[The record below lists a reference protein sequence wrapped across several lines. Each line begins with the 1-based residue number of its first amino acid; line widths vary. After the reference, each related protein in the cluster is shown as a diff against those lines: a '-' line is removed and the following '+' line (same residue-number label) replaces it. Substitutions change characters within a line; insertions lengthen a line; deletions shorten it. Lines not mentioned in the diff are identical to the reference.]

1 MNRELTLDE
10 TIEVERPLNE
20 VFAYVA
26 EFSRIEEWDPAVL
39 HGTRLSEGAPGL
51 GSEYR
56 IDMKAGF
63 SLHYRVIGW
72 EPGKRMLMAVSSR
85 IFSAREEITFS
96 RQGKVT
102 RVRYV
107 AIFDFPAPL
116 ALVSRLFPSLM
127 DRVAPNSAGA
137 GVNCSA
143 TSRIPASSPA

>member
-63 SLHYRVIGW
+63 S
-72 EPGKRMLMAVSSR
+72 
-85 IFSAREEITFS
+85 
-96 RQGKVT
+96 QGKKS
-102 RVRYV
+102 RSV
-107 AIFDFPAPL
+107 ARAK
-116 ALVSRLFPSLM
+116 SRAYAM
-127 DRVAPNSAGA
+127 
-137 GVNCSA
+137 
-143 TSRIPASSPA
+143 SRSSISRRRWLWFHDCFLR